1 MLAASPSTATSSPRN
16 GVVIGMKTP
25 SQLRIGRPFRR
36 VTRLDPRL
44 CGAEACD
51 RDHER
56 RTGHVRHVHSVTD
69 LDRRGLPAMLAA
81 DPDLEAGA
89 RPPPPPHPHPDH
101 PSPPL
106 LAT

>member
-36 VTRLDPRL
+36 VTRFDPRL

-56 RTGHVRHVHSVTD
+56 RTGYVRHVHSVTE
-69 LDRRGLPAMLAA
+69 LDRRGFPAMLAA
-81 DPDLEAGA
+81 DPDLEVGA
-89 RPPPPPHPHPDH
+89 RAWRGT
-101 PSPPL
+101 L
-106 LAT
+106 VGRV